1 MTSTLLHID
10 IVSAEQALFSGAASF
25 VRAPAEQGEMGVLPH
40 HTPLMTRLRPGEVM
54 LRLPDGEEQYFYVSG
69 GLMEVQPQGVTV
81 LADTALRARDI
92 DEAAAQQARDRAEA
106 VIKDRQTVIDYAR
119 AQAELA
125 EAIAQLKALQS
136 LRKKTKA

>member
-1 MTSTLLHID
+1 MSALLHID
-10 IVSAEQALFSGAASF
+10 IVSAEQSLFSGTASF

-40 HTPLMTRLRPGEVM
+40 HTPLLTRLRPGEIM

-69 GLMEVQPQGVTV
+69 GLMEVQPQVVTV

-92 DEAAAQQARDRAEA
+92 DEAAAQQARERAESA
-106 VIKDRQTVIDYAR
+106 LKDQHTAIDYAH

-136 LRKKTKA
+136 LRKKTRT